1 MRRAL
6 FLAVVVVCLATS
18 PAMAQDPVK
27 VDPKHHKIE
36 FENAQVRVLRV
47 NIGPHEKTA
56 THEHPNRVVVFLTD
70 DNNLLTPVGG
80 QPQGGKQ
87 KRGDVTWVAG
97 ETHVVENMGDK
108 PFEAVV
114 VELKGKPAAAKPPAA
129 KKQKKQM

>member
-6 FLAVVVVCLATS
+6 FLAVVFVYLAAS
-18 PAMAQDPVK
+18 AAMAQDPVK

-56 THEHPNRVVVFLTD
+56 THEHPNSVVVFLTD
-70 DNNLLTPVGG
+70 SNNRVTPVGG
-80 QPQGGKQ
+80 QPREGKE
-87 KRGDVTWVAG
+87 KRGDVTWLAG
-97 ETHVVENMGDK
+97 EKHVVENMGDK

>member
-1 MRRAL
+1 
-6 FLAVVVVCLATS
+6 
-18 PAMAQDPVK
+18 MAQDPVK

-47 NIGPHEKTA
+47 SIGPHEKTA
-56 THEHPNRVVVFLTD
+56 THQHPNSVVVFLTD
-70 DNNLLTPVGG
+70 SNNRVTPVGG
-80 QPQGGKQ
+80 QPREGKE
-87 KRGDVTWVAG
+87 KRGIVNWLAG
-97 ETHVVENMGDK
+97 EKHVVENTGDK